1 MKTPAPALFT
11 PRVTRG
17 EDGVYRWVYEVNLFT
32 HPTYF
37 FLVWKIFFCLFLG
50 ISAVVLLADLANWGA
65 RQALSNL
72 PFLGYFLL
80 GMTVV
85 TALGYLLYAA
95 VMGGKY
101 VVEFEMDDK
110 GVLHRQTAAQAKKA
124 KRLSALTALGGLV
137 SGRMTTVGVGMN
149 ARRTEMYTEFA
160 RVRKVKAYPRRRLI
174 KVNGR
179 LSRNQVYAPAEDFE
193 LVRQFIVS
201 RCEKVRN
208 ISQ

>member
-149 ARRTEMYTEFA
+149 ARR
-160 RVRKVKAYPRRRLI
+160 RLI

-201 RCEKVRN
+201 RCEKARN